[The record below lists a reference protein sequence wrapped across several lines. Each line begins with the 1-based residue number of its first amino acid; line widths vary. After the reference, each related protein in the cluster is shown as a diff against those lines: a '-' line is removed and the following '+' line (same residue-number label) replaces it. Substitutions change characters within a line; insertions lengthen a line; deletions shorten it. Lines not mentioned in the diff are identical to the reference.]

1 MLPLSDTLVLDLTQ
15 VIAGPTAGQ
24 ILGDMGADV
33 IKVEPP
39 EGDLLRLSG
48 GSMGRDTGMGPI
60 YMAANRNKRS
70 LCLDLKKPRAV
81 EILKG
86 MIAKADLF
94 IHNSRPAAIERLGL
108 GYEELKKVNPS
119 IVYAYSL
126 GYARKGPYGHK
137 PAFDDL
143 VQGVSGAASLQS
155 RVDGQ
160 PPKFMPSLIAD
171 KTTGLHLC
179 IAVLA
184 ALYHRKVTGEGQMI
198 EVPMLETL
206 ASFWLTEHLF
216 GGTWKPE
223 RGTMGYDRIINKYLS
238 YMNFFVNFHLDDEFF
253 SLGRIKTVLFFL
265 SARSDVPGGLDWVPA
280 GDKLAHFLLYAV
292 LGALLEAR
300 TGQQLASY
308 RSWRL
313 DTALIPR
320 EEAVLFGQERV
331 GLPLAAA
338 AAVAARAGAHED
350 QAVDARL
357 QRLLGVAAVPLCDVA
372 GSSGVADDGGRV
384 EALDELL
391 GDLSGLVRQALTV
404 LLVVH
409 HVRHL

>member
-1 MLPLSDTLVLDLTQ
+1 MAGPLAGVKVIDLTA
-15 VIAGPTAGQ
+15 VLLGPFATQHLA
-24 ILGDMGADV
+24 DMGADV

-48 GSMGRDTGMGPI
+48 GSMGRDKNMGPI

-81 EILKG
+81 GILKA

-108 GYEELKKVNPS
+108 GYEELKKINPS

-143 VQGVSGAASLQS
+143 VQGVSGAASLQT

-160 PPKFMPSLIAD
+160 SPKFMPSLVAD

-179 IAVLA
+179 IAVLG
-184 ALYHRKVTGEGQMI
+184 ALYHRKCTGEGQMI

-216 GGTWKPE
+216 GATWTPE
-223 RGTMGYDRIINKYLS
+223 RGTMGYDRIINKYRHPFPTKDGYICALP
-238 YMNFFVNFHLDDEFF
+238 YTDAHWVTFFELAGRSDLAREQKFVDKFQRPRHFNELYQVLDSLLKDRTTAEWLEAFDTADIPAMPVNSMEQLLEDPHLVATGFF
-253 SLGRIKTVLFFL
+253 TDREHPSEGPIKTFASPLDFEKTKVEFRHHAPRL
-265 SARSDVPGGLDWVPA
+265 GGDGV
-280 GDKLAHFLLYAV
+280 AV
-292 LGALLEAR
+292 LREA
-300 TGQQLASY
+300 
-308 RSWRL
+308 
-313 DTALIPR
+313 
-320 EEAVLFGQERV
+320 
-331 GLPLAAA
+331 GLS
-338 AAVAARAGAHED
+338 
-350 QAVDARL
+350 DAEI
-357 QRLLGVAAVPLCDVA
+357 
-372 GSSGVADDGGRV
+372 
-384 EALDELL
+384 EALKADKTLIVP
-391 GDLSGLVRQALTV
+391 S
-404 LLVVH
+404 
-409 HVRHL
+409 